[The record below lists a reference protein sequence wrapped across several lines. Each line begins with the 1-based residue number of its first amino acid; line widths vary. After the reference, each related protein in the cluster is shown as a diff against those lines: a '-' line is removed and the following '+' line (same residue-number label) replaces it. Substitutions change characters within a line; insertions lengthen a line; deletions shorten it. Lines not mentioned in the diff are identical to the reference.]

1 MATTTADTFAP
12 PVKKTEDITLRAVS
26 LKVGVTLSREGKVES
41 CCNYD
46 ITGQSGNLLLV
57 LPPMTHIQDMP
68 R

>member
-1 MATTTADTFAP
+1 MSTKP
-12 PVKKTEDITLRAVS
+12 PLKELEIKPVDLKIQLTVHRA
-26 LKVGVTLSREGKVES
+26 GKVES

-46 ITGQSGNLLLV
+46 IAGKAGNLLLV

>member
-1 MATTTADTFAP
+1 MSMAEKKEET
-12 PVKKTEDITLRAVS
+12 PVRQAGEFKPVA
-26 LKVGVTLSREGKVES
+26 LKVAVTLQRQGAVES

-46 ITGQSGNLLLV
+46 IAGTSGNLLLV